1 MRSFAIMRNLRV
13 YCCPYLYSA
22 LPSIPNFQFNS
33 TLRLYL
39 SKNLELLHRWLY
51 SALILM
57 KRIVLC
63 CRATFI
69 VVEVLFVEELY
80 SIRDSIAVIC
90 CNEKPKGLLLDIS
103 IYFTLL
109 ATTYSLQLNLRLYIC
124 PRTLKK
130 NLFIFLVKC
139 KYLKTITM
147 LWFHWLF
154 FYKQKYSYIMNTFQI
169 N

>member
-1 MRSFAIMRNLRV
+1 MRNLRV

-22 LPSIPNFQFNS
+22 LPSLPTFQFNW

-39 SKNLELLHRWLY
+39 SKNLESMHRWLC
-51 SALILM
+51 SDLM

-69 VVEVLFVEELY
+69 VVEELFVEELY

-90 CNEKPKGLLLDIS
+90 CNEKPKGFLLDIS
-103 IYFTLL
+103 IYFTPL

-124 PRTLKK
+124 PRTLKQ
-130 NLFIFLVKC
+130 NLFIFLDKC

-147 LWFHWLF
+147 LCFHLLF
-154 FYKQKYSYIMNTFQI
+154 FCKQKYNKLYYEHISNKLIYFN
-169 N
+169 